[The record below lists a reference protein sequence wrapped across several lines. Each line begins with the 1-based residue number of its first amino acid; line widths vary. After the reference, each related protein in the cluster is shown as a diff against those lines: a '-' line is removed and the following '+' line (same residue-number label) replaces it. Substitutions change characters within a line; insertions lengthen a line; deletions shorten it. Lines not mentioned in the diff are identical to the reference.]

1 MNVTTLKN
9 FNIPVF
15 SDAPLSDFT
24 TFRLGG
30 PCPALLSCRTAQQL
44 KEAVRFCHKEKK
56 EFILIGGGSNLV
68 VADDGVPCYV
78 LRYLSETP
86 LIERDG
92 TDIVVTGSTRLDHL
106 ARYAADSGLEGIN
119 CCTGIPGTVGGA
131 VVGNAGAFGKQI
143 GDVVKF
149 ISVIGTDGKEKKLK
163 RDECG
168 FAYRHSDLKRTGDI
182 VVSVCLSLSAGERT
196 ALNNE
201 RDEILKIR
209 GEKHPDL
216 AVHPCAGSFFR
227 NIEPTSK
234 AGKRQ
239 AAGWFLDEAGAK
251 RLAVGGA
258 RIFEKHA
265 NIIVK
270 ADGCRAQDVYELS
283 RRMQKLV
290 KDKFG
295 LDLVREVRFVGK
307 FEGMPGDIR
316 DTIW

>member
-1 MNVTTLKN
+1 MNVTALKN
-9 FNIPVF
+9 SNIPVCTNA
-15 SDAPLSDFT
+15 SLSEFT

-30 PCPALLSCRTAQQL
+30 PCPVLLFCRTAQQL
-44 KEAVRFCHKEKK
+44 KEAIQFCRKEKK

-68 VADDGVPCYV
+68 VADEGVPCYV
-78 LRYLSETP
+78 VRYLNETP
-86 LIERDG
+86 LIECDG
-92 TDIVVTGSTRLDHL
+92 TDIAVSGSTLLDQL
-106 ARYAADSGLEGIN
+106 ARYAADKGLEGLN

-131 VVGNAGAFGKQI
+131 VAGNAGAFGKQI

-149 ISVIGTDGKEKKLK
+149 ISVLSADGIEKELK
-163 RDECG
+163 RDDCG

-182 VVSVCLSLSAGERT
+182 VVSVRLALKAGDRI
-196 ALNNE
+196 ALLKE
-201 RDEILKIR
+201 RDEILDIR
-209 GEKHPDL
+209 RAKHPDL

-251 RLAVGGA
+251 CLTVGGA

-270 ADGCRAQDVYELS
+270 AEGCRAQDVYELS
-283 RRMQKLV
+283 GHMQRLV

-295 LDLVREVRFVGK
+295 LNLVREVRFVGK
-307 FEGMPGDIR
+307 FEGMPDNVR
-316 DTIW
+316 AQIW